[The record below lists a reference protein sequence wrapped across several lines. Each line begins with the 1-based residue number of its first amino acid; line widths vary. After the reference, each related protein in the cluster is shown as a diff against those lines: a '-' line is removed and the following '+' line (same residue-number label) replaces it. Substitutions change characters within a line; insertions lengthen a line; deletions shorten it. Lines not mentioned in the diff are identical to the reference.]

1 MDKEPNFFSY
11 EAKLA
16 PPCAPVELRQDIF
29 KPQNKKMTSHKVGR
43 LENKEDFEIFFAQ
56 EIPSK

>member
-1 MDKEPNFFSY
+1 MDKEPNFVSY

-16 PPCAPVELRQDIF
+16 PPRAPVELLQDIF
-29 KPQNKKMTSHKVGR
+29 KPQKKKMTFRKVGR
-43 LENKEDFEIFFAQ
+43 LENKKDFEIFFAQ